1 MGSAGT
7 ISVSRASTS
16 FTHTITY
23 LYGTKSGTI
32 CTKSSSTSVS
42 WTPPLDLA
50 HMVPNA
56 TSGVGTLYCDTYNGN
71 TKIGSKS
78 ISFTCNV
85 PASVKPSCSISSLTN
100 TNSTFGC
107 YAKLLSGVKVKPS
120 AFDITL
126 SDKKSHHFSL
136 EVADQLK
143 ISKLNDRA
151 NAGITVL
158 PYHADGESCKFYT
171 KDEVVA
177 LNTAMEN
184 CIEFQTTY
192 FNSLRDYI
200 ESMTDIN
207 DVCAV
212 EYGVDIPEAYQS
224 EVLKM
229 LYSQANAEA

>member
-1 MGSAGT
+1 MEKAAK
-7 ISVSRASTS
+7 IAEMSVACNEV
-16 FTHTITY
+16 ITQ
-23 LYGTKSGTI
+23 G
-32 CTKSSSTSVS
+32 
-42 WTPPLDLA
+42 
-50 HMVPNA
+50 
-56 TSGVGTLYCDTYNGN
+56 
-71 TKIGSKS
+71 
-78 ISFTCNV
+78 
-85 PASVKPSCSISSLTN
+85 
-100 TNSTFGC
+100 
-107 YAKLLSGVKVKPS
+107 
-120 AFDITL
+120 FDITL

-207 DVCAV
+207 DICDVK
-212 EYGVDIPEAYQS
+212 YGDNIPEAYQS

-229 LYSQANAEA
+229 LYTQANTEA

>member
-1 MGSAGT
+1 MIQLINFWTDLVYNGEKEFDAVPDKIKGAVMEQL
-7 ISVSRASTS
+7 I
-16 FTHTITY
+16 
-23 LYGTKSGTI
+23 KSGIVTNDNI
-32 CTKSSSTSVS
+32 EDVKAAKIAEMSV
-42 WTPPLDLA
+42 A
-50 HMVPNA
+50 
-56 TSGVGTLYCDTYNGN
+56 
-71 TKIGSKS
+71 
-78 ISFTCNV
+78 CNEV
-85 PASVKPSCSISSLTN
+85 ITQ
-100 TNSTFGC
+100 G
-107 YAKLLSGVKVKPS
+107 
-120 AFDITL
+120 FDITL

-212 EYGVDIPEAYQS
+212 EYGVDIPDAYQS

-229 LYSQANAEA
+229 LYSQANAEV